1 MDSDESFQDEFKI
14 DSKENERLNNK
25 INNSIFLRDKFQR
38 KFNVKID
45 RQSSTLFSIS
55 QIEHAPICA
64 KTLLLMS

>member
-1 MDSDESFQDEFKI
+1 MDSDESLQDEFKI

-45 RQSSTLFSIS
+45 D
-55 QIEHAPICA
+55 
-64 KTLLLMS
+64 